1 MHGAGGWT
9 GSQQHLDNT
18 QCKSQARAFPRREG
32 GERGGWIFLQLR
44 IESGSCKLGMG
55 QLRLALLA
63 GLAALPLFSHLPGA
77 PLPPSKGWHSQGM
90 AALIPSALGRD
101 PQHPKLLL
109 SQAPGAVPGWFL
121 HPGMPGEDFPCQ
133 FPALTPISPAFSPLT
148 SAVPAQTEAPEPG

>member
-9 GSQQHLDNT
+9 GSQQHSDNT

-63 GLAALPLFSHLPGA
+63 GLAALPLFSHPPGA

-109 SQAPGAVPGWFL
+109 SQAPGAAPGWFL
-121 HPGMPGEDFPCQ
+121 HPVNSLLSLPFLQP
-133 FPALTPISPAFSPLT
+133 FLHILILPLT